1 MDYNLA
7 GIRQRVIEDKL
18 DDDEFDTGIV
28 DRFINDTQRDIF
40 NNYELSFQEKIF
52 AGVLPATVV
61 MFALPSDLAQLQSAV
76 ITNPDANVVDIM
88 SKYTGFRTFNQLYPK
103 PSINEAGDVQ
113 AWTLYSGN
121 MLLNRPTDVDYELTM
136 FYTKKPKK
144 LTSDTDV
151 PEIPEEFSELLV
163 LGAYIRCL
171 KRNEDFDMAT
181 YAEVEYNK
189 ELDLL
194 VSKYGFRKANG
205 AIKMKNRQIRLARR
219 G

>member
-1 MDYNLA
+1 MEYNLE
-7 GIRQRVIEDKL
+7 GIRQRVLVDKL
-18 DDDEFDTGIV
+18 DDEEFDTTIV
-28 DRFINDTQRDIF
+28 DRFINDAQRDIF

-52 AGVLPATVV
+52 AGVLPATST
-61 MFALPSDLAQLQSAV
+61 MFQLPSDLSQLQSAV
-76 ITNPDANVVDIM
+76 ITSPDANVVDIM
-88 SKYTGFRTFNQLYPK
+88 SKYTDFRTFNRLFPK
-103 PSINEAGDVQ
+103 PSISDAGDIQV
-113 AWTLYSGN
+113 WSMYSGN
-121 MLLNRPTDVDYELTM
+121 MMLSRPTDVDYELTM

-144 LTSDTDV
+144 LEADADV

-181 YAEVEYNK
+181 YVEVEYNK

-205 AIKMKNRQIRLARR
+205 PIKMKNRQLSSRR
-219 G
+219 R